1 VRDRKGRFQSGGAGS
16 GTPPADAHVSEHA
29 KPHTAAAIGVLVS
42 IMMDAT
48 GNPYNSSRVRAAE
61 AVLNRAWGR
70 PPEDHTVR
78 VSGVPEQL
86 KLDLTDDQLSAIADR
101 GL

>member
-1 VRDRKGRFQSGGAGS
+1 MRDRKGRFQSGGAGA

-29 KPHTAAAIGVLVS
+29 KPHTAAAISVLVA
-42 IMMDAT
+42 IMNDAT
-48 GNPYNSSRVRAAE
+48 GNPYNASRVRAAE

-78 VSGVPEQL
+78 VGEGKGQMEIRFLFPGEVVP
-86 KLDLTDDQLSAIADR
+86 
-101 GL
+101 